1 VPWKAHLQGG
11 GVLVGDVI
19 ELLAAGLSIEEV
31 VRDHYPDLSED
42 IIRKTVDRV
51 AKIVRRSTASS
62 APKPLPDDNASRGL

>member
-1 VPWKAHLQGG
+1 MESPPSRG

-42 IIRKTVDRV
+42 IIRKTVDWV

>member
-19 ELLAAGLSIEEV
+19 ELLAAGLSIEEI

-42 IIRKTVDRV
+42 IVRKTVDWV

-62 APKPLPDDNASRGL
+62 VPKPLPDDNASRGL